1 MGADINGDGLVY
13 DRNENGENS
22 GVENDNNGGE
32 EDYE

>member
-1 MGADINGDGLVY
+1 MGADLNGDGLMY

-22 GVENDNNGGE
+22 GIENDNGGS

>member
-22 GVENDNNGGE
+22 GTDNSNVGGE